1 MKNLNL
7 FHHGKTVTFPKKIIA
22 GDFIQWTIKPT
33 QDHFG
38 NPISSPDW
46 SVVYYLRTNTAP
58 LGATINSTANDDG
71 FKFSI
76 ASNVTATFTA
86 GDWFYQAVA
95 NKSGNE
101 KQTIYTGQFKVLES
115 LEYSSVAVNY
125 DGRTQLRKDFDAIEA
140 TIKALVTGQAVQEY
154 KIGNRSVKKYEL
166 SELIIIRDRYKRDLI
181 KEEKQQK
188 IANGEGNPHNLY
200 IRTRG

>member
-1 MKNLNL
+1 M

-22 GDFIQWTIKPT
+22 GDFIQWTIKAT
-33 QDHFG
+33 QDHLG

-115 LEYSSVAVNY
+115 LEYSSVAINY